1 MKKLL
6 MFTSIVETTLGILL
20 LLFPYLIVK
29 LIFGIEATDAV
40 NILCRLAGMVFISLG
55 LACFP
60 VNEVRMVTAV
70 RGMIAYNLMAAIFF
84 CYVKIENTFD
94 GVMLVPALV
103 FHAFITACFIYLLV
117 KKKNVN

>member
-6 MFTSIVETTLGILL
+6 IFTSILETTLGILL

-40 NILCRLAGMVFISLG
+40 NILSRFAGIVFISFG

-60 VNEVRMVTAV
+60 LNEVRMTTAV
-70 RGMIAYNLMAAIFF
+70 RGMIAYNIMAAFF
-84 CYVKIENTFD
+84 FGYIKIENTFD
-94 GVMLVPALV
+94 GVLLVPAFVL
-103 FHAFITACFIYLLV
+103 HTLITACFIYLLV
-117 KKKNVN
+117 KKKM